1 MRGIGELG
9 AELRELQLTFADSR
23 TVVQLP
29 PLSDGLATDVYMS
42 REHANAQEQSI
53 VIKGLL
59 VTMLPTCKVPYR
71 LCRNTHRTLRITPAR
86 YHAAHVQGPYTKH
99 MTKSRSTSMK
109 TTTTTPST
117 SRSRSITLH
126 LPYSL
131 TYCTLLITP
140 LPTRSRS
147 TRHRLSWS
155 CLPRST

>member
-59 VTMLPTCKVPYR
+59 VTMLPTCKV
-71 LCRNTHRTLRITPAR
+71 
-86 YHAAHVQGPYTKH
+86 
-99 MTKSRSTSMK
+99 
-109 TTTTTPST
+109 
-117 SRSRSITLH
+117 
-126 LPYSL
+126 
-131 TYCTLLITP
+131 
-140 LPTRSRS
+140 
-147 TRHRLSWS
+147 
-155 CLPRST
+155 